1 MDVLTIKSLVDIL
14 LMTKKEAINKQ
25 KESQTVT
32 EGLST
37 YSNLRSAIKLMSEK
51 LMEILYLILQNS
63 FISTPIQKIK
73 LSKFNPINDSK
84 NFD

>member
-32 EGLST
+32 EDLST
-37 YSNLRSAIKLMSEK
+37 YSNLRSAINLMSEK
-51 LMEILYLILQNS
+51 LMEIY
-63 FISTPIQKIK
+63 T
-73 LSKFNPINDSK
+73 
-84 NFD
+84 

>member
-63 FISTPIQKIK
+63 FIFTPIQKIK

>member
-1 MDVLTIKSLVDIL
+1 
-14 LMTKKEAINKQ
+14 MTKKEAINKQ

-63 FISTPIQKIK
+63 FIFTPIQKIK